1 MPTATETTTFRSKDQ
16 TLRLVKERTQIGL
29 NSDGTQNVK
38 PDVTIEFSN
47 VGGRGEYVP
56 ANDPQFR
63 DDTSAQSDVVD
74 WLRNH
79 RLYNVDFFDDDPVR
93 AGKGGRQSE

>member
-16 TLRLVKERTQIGL
+16 TLRLVKERTTVGL
-29 NSDGTQNVK
+29 NTDGTQNVK

-63 DDTSAQSDVVD
+63 DDTFAELEKMRSE
-74 WLRNH
+74 
-79 RLYNVDFFDDDPVR
+79 
-93 AGKGGRQSE
+93 GRIKAWGVSLGPAIWMAWKMP